1 MHGMNIDRLNFET
14 PTTLALALADR
25 VAAELSIAVLERKR
39 AILAVSGGKTPELFF
54 IIYQKRIL
62 IGKISL
68 SLWLMNVLSLY
79 MMNVQMNIRYSVI
92 CYKILQRKHVL

>member
-54 IIYQKRIL
+54 IIYQRLIL
-62 IGKISL
+62 TGKILS
-68 SLWLMNVLSLY
+68 SLWLMNALY
-79 MMNVQMNIRYSVI
+79 LLTMSVQMNIWYSVI
-92 CYKILQRKHVL
+92 CYKIVL